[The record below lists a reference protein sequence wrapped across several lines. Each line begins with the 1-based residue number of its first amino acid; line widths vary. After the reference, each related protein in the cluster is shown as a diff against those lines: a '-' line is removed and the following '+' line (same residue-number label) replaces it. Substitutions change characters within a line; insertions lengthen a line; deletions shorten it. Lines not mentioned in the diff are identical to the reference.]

1 MALIWGNKLGGNADQ
16 LMSTTI
22 TRGFIGMLMLI
33 PALFAIPSIISLMK
47 NKSKK
52 IPMAAHMVH
61 FGLVLL
67 ILGHIFSTTIVNRGD
82 ISHRI
87 TLEKNE
93 PYKHGDYIFTF
104 TDVVFETEDLEVGSG
119 FVGITINVSD
129 SEGEFIGVVMPGLIR
144 FDRLDSTGKF
154 VISSSARSEID
165 IMSRYYGDLVFI
177 LDGTQATALM
187 GGDSE
192 QEMVVRVTVYDL
204 TGIHFVWIGW
214 VLMMIGSLATFVK
227 IPARY
232 LSMGVRS
239 PAHPL

>member
-1 MALIWGNKLGGNADQ
+1 
-16 LMSTTI
+16 
-22 TRGFIGMLMLI
+22 
-33 PALFAIPSIISLMK
+33 
-47 NKSKK
+47 
-52 IPMAAHMVH
+52 
-61 FGLVLL
+61 
-67 ILGHIFSTTIVNRGD
+67 
-82 ISHRI
+82 
-87 TLEKNE
+87 
-93 PYKHGDYIFTF
+93 
-104 TDVVFETEDLEVGSG
+104 
-119 FVGITINVSD
+119 
-129 SEGEFIGVVMPGLIR
+129 
-144 FDRLDSTGKF
+144 
-154 VISSSARSEID
+154 
-165 IMSRYYGDLVFI
+165 MSRYYGDLVFI